1 MASRYVALLRGIN
14 VGRAKR
20 VPMADLRA
28 VLEGLGYSDV
38 RTLLNSG
45 NAVFTAPA
53 VLEGDPGGR
62 ISKALAD
69 RVGVS
74 SRVTVLTA
82 AELAAVVRE
91 FPFDGIATDPT
102 RTLVAFLADA
112 ADRTR
117 LMPLLK
123 GDWGPDR
130 LAIGTRVAYI
140 WCSEGILA
148 SRALEGL
155 ARELGEGVTTRNYAT
170 VAKLDRLASGN

>member
-20 VPMADLRA
+20 VAMADLRA
-28 VLEGLGYSDV
+28 VLEGLGFGEV

-53 VLEGDPGGR
+53 VIRGDAGDR
-62 ISKALAD
+62 ISKALAE

-82 AELAAVVRE
+82 GELSAVIRE
-91 FPFDGIATDPT
+91 FPFEGLATDPS
-102 RTLVAFLADA
+102 RTLVAFLADP
-112 ADRTR
+112 ADRSR
-117 LMPLLK
+117 LMPLLEQ
-123 GDWGPDR
+123 DWGPDR
-130 LAIGTRVAYI
+130 LAVGTRVAYI

-148 SRALEGL
+148 GQALEGL
-155 ARELGEGVTTRNYAT
+155 ARVLRDGVTTRNYAT
-170 VAKLDRLASGN
+170 VRKLDRLARGN